1 VARPLPT
8 VFSRAKEL
16 LVDVPRH
23 GKLAYCLLRDDRVPA
38 APKALLL
45 GALGV
50 IVSPLDFPAWIPVL
64 GEFDMLAL
72 GILAVETFIEACP
85 EEVRREHQEA
95 ISAKESIFDRDV
107 RDTAGAARYGAGR
120 MLNRIRSRFQ
130 RRDEY
135 QSVSEGLG
143 N

>member
-1 VARPLPT
+1 MPS

-38 APKALLL
+38 APKAVLLA
-45 GALGV
+45 ALGL
-50 IVSPLDFPAWIPVL
+50 ILRPIDFPAWIPVL

-85 EEVRREHQEA
+85 ENLREEHQAA
-95 ISAKESIFDRDV
+95 IKAKASIFDRDL
-107 RDTAGAARYGAGR
+107 RDTAGAARYSAGR
-120 MLNRIRSRFQ
+120 MVTRIRSRM
-130 RRDEY
+130 RRRKDEFP
-135 QSVSEGLG
+135 SVSEGLR

>member
-1 VARPLPT
+1 MPS

-38 APKALLL
+38 APKAVLLA
-45 GALGV
+45 ALGV

-64 GEFDMLAL
+64 GELDMLAL

-85 EEVRREHQEA
+85 EEIRREHQEA
-95 ISAKESIFDRDV
+95 IKAKESIFDRDM
-107 RDTAGAARYGAGR
+107 RDTAGAARYGARR
-120 MLNRIRSRFQ
+120 MVNRIRSRV
-130 RRDEY
+130 RRSDE
-135 QSVSEGLG
+135 
-143 N
+143 

>member
-1 VARPLPT
+1 MPS

-23 GKLAYCLLRDDRVPA
+23 GKLAYCLLRDERVPA
-38 APKALLL
+38 APKAVLLA
-45 GALGV
+45 ALGL
-50 IVSPLDFPAWIPVL
+50 IVSPLDIPAWIPVL

-85 EEVRREHQEA
+85 EDLREEHQTA
-95 ISAKESIFDRDV
+95 IKAKASIFDRDW
-107 RDTAGAARYGAGR
+107 RDTVVAARYAAGR
-120 MLNRIRSRFQ
+120 MVNRVRSRVLH
-130 RRDEY
+130 RDDEY
-135 QSVSEGLG
+135 QTVSEGLR

>member
-1 VARPLPT
+1 M
-8 VFSRAKEL
+8 
-16 LVDVPRH
+16 PRH

-38 APKALLL
+38 APKALLI

-85 EEVRREHQEA
+85 EEVRAEHQEA
-95 ISAKESIFDRDV
+95 ISAKQSIFDRDV
-107 RDTAGAARYGAGR
+107 RDTVGATRYGAGR
-120 MLNRIRSRFQ
+120 MVNRIRSRLR

-135 QSVSEGLG
+135 QSMSEGLG

>member
-1 VARPLPT
+1 MPS

-23 GKLAYCLLRDDRVPA
+23 GKLAYCLLRDDRVPV
-38 APKALLL
+38 APKAILL

-72 GILAVETFIEACP
+72 GILAVETFIQACP
-85 EEVRREHQEA
+85 EEIRREHQEA
-95 ISAKESIFDRDV
+95 ISAKQSIFDRDV
-107 RDTAGAARYGAGR
+107 RDTTGAARYGAGR
-120 MLNRIRSRFQ
+120 MVNRIRSRFR

-135 QSVSEGLG
+135 QSVSEDLG